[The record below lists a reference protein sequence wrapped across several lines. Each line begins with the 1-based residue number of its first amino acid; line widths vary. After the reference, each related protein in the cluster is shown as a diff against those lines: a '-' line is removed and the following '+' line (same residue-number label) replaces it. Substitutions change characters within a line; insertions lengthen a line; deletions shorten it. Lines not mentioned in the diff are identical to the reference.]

1 MDNLAAVL
9 HIVEWRLLET
19 ETVEATKVKRC
30 CAALVHS
37 PLLVYVYEMVVC
49 LAVERLCRCTGG
61 DERSVQEGGESN
73 VLVQNHSRTP
83 GGLGLGK
90 RIHVKLNTS
99 Y

>member
-9 HIVEWRLLET
+9 HTVEWRQLET

-30 CAALVHS
+30 CAILVHS
-37 PLLVYVYEMVVC
+37 PSLVYVSEVLVC
-49 LAVERLCRCTGG
+49 LAVEKLYRCIEG

-83 GGLGLGK
+83 GGLGLGGENK
-90 RIHVKLNTS
+90 YKVE
-99 Y
+99 